1 MITPTQPAPIKG
13 AGFILEMKVSY
24 FETARYLAPRPM
36 PAEWPVPPDAYD
48 RQAGV
53 DAYRGM
59 VERMQFVEKLGFD
72 WISVSEHH
80 YSPQRLTP
88 NPIVSAA
95 HLAALSRKIK
105 IAVLGPI
112 ISQSNPVQVAEE
124 LAMLD
129 NLMPGRLV
137 VGLLRGITGEYLTYG
152 LNPAEARERTT
163 EGMELV
169 LKAWTEAQPFG
180 WQGRHYQ
187 FRTVSVWPR
196 PVQQPHP
203 PTYALGTSRES
214 CEFAA
219 RHRLG
224 LGVSYA
230 PFEVI
235 AKATRYYREQCAR
248 YGWEPAPG
256 QIIYRANILIGET
269 DEEAQELLEVQRRAR
284 QAFPLRSPVR
294 DALLQLDSR
303 NVAGEARTPNV
314 GGVLPTNFVGAPDTI
329 VGQIKRCRE
338 ESGAGVIDLMFQVPS
353 ADPMALLM
361 RSLELF
367 GTKVLPRIGDI

>member
-1 MITPTQPAPIKG
+1 
-13 AGFILEMKVSY
+13 MKVSY
-24 FETARYLAPRPM
+24 FETARYLAPRPL
-36 PAEWPVPPDAYD
+36 PAEWPVPPAAYD
-48 RQAGV
+48 REAGV
-53 DAYRGM
+53 EAYRGM

-88 NPIVSAA
+88 NPVVSAA
-95 HLAALSRKIK
+95 HLAAFSRNIK

-180 WQGRHYQ
+180 WQGGHYQ
-187 FRTVSVWPR
+187 FRMVSVWPR
-196 PVQQPHP
+196 PAQQPHP

-230 PFEVI
+230 PFGVI
-235 AKATRYYREQCAR
+235 AKATRYYLEQCGQ
-248 YGWEPAPG
+248 YGWEPAPE

-269 DEEAQELLEVQRRAR
+269 DEEAQDLLEAQRGAR
-284 QAFPLRSPVR
+284 RGFTPPPPVR

-314 GGVLPTNFVGAPDTI
+314 GGVLPTNFVGSPDTI

-338 ESGAGVIDLMFQVPS
+338 ESGAGVIDLMFQIPRS
-353 ADPMALLM
+353 DGLSFLM

-367 GTKVLPRIGDI
+367 GTKVLPRIRDV